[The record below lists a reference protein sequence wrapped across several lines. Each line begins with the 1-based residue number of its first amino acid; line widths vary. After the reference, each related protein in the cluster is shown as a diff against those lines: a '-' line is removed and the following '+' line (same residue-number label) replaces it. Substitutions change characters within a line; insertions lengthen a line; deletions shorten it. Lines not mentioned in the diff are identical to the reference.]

1 MAFDF
6 KSIEFKE
13 KRKDT
18 LKFVE
23 SIYNGFA
30 NWLAN
35 EGYFFPSNDK
45 EVIGRQKK
53 FMIL

>member
-6 KSIEFKE
+6 KSIEFKGE
-13 KRKDT
+13 RKDT

-23 SIYNGFA
+23 SIYLGFA

-35 EGYFFPSNDK
+35 EGVFFLQMIKKSL
-45 EVIGRQKK
+45 GWQKK